1 MNKGIIKIKSTKP
14 PIVGLDSTA
23 HAAYVRFSKKK
34 VAKTELVNSGKTFV
48 TMDLAAD
55 GSVIGIELVGVN
67 EFSIDTLLD
76 QSKVQAPKSLT
87 RKTRYVSACA

>member
-1 MNKGIIKIKSTKP
+1 MNKEMIKITSTRP
-14 PIVGLDSTA
+14 PVVELDSTA
-23 HAAYVRFSKKK
+23 HAAYVRFSRKK

-48 TMDLAAD
+48 TVDMAAD
-55 GSVIGIELVGVN
+55 GSVIGIELVGVD

-76 QSKVQAPKSLT
+76 QSKVKAPKSLT